1 MPQAWHSYKQCK
13 SRLLCDLAIALV
25 GPGCYAAH
33 VSLTISKSPFGCLP
47 SGELVDKYD
56 LSNSASL
63 SVSVIT
69 YGGII
74 QSLCVPDRDGKMADV
89 VLGFGNLDSY
99 VKGHPYFGCITGRVA
114 GRISGG
120 KFRIDGRDYSLAINN
135 GPNHLHGGLTGLDK
149 RLWKAEVLP
158 DGVTLRYRSPDGE
171 EGYPGNLDIAVA
183 YRLTDS
189 NDFIIESEVVSDQVT
204 PVSLTNHTYFN
215 LAGEGAG
222 SIEDHVVQIFADDFV
237 PTDNDLTLSGRRQSV
252 AGQSNDLRDPRRLG
266 DVIPNLHLQHGDNYL
281 LRPTGANGLAMVALV
296 SDPASGRQLEIRTNE
311 TNLQF
316 YTGFFLDGTL
326 TGKSGKVYG
335 SHAGLC
341 LECQGYADGVAHPE
355 LGDILVRPGEPRR
368 RMTMYNFRT
377 VD

>member
-1 MPQAWHSYKQCK
+1 MQRCK
-13 SRLLCDLAIALV
+13 SRLLRDLAIALDCR
-25 GPGCYAAH
+25 GCYAAR
-33 VSLTISKSPFGCLP
+33 VSISISKSPFGHLTD
-47 SGELVDKYD
+47 GELVEKYD
-56 LSNSASL
+56 LTNSAGM
-63 SVSVIT
+63 SVSVIA

-74 QSLCVPDRDGKMADV
+74 QSLRVPDRTDMMTDV
-89 VLGFGNLDSY
+89 VLGFGDLDSY

-120 KFRIDGRDYSLAINN
+120 KFRIDGREYSLAINN

-149 RLWKAEVLP
+149 RLWKAEALS

-171 EGYPGNLDIAVA
+171 EGYPGNLDIAVT

-189 NDFIIESEVVSDQVT
+189 NELIIESEVVSDQVT

-222 SIEDHVVQIFADDFV
+222 SIEDHMLQIFADEFV
-237 PTDNDLTLSGRRQSV
+237 PTDNDLTLSGRRERV
-252 AGQSNDLRDPRRLG
+252 AGQPNDLREPRRLR
-266 DVIPNLHLQHGDNYL
+266 DVIPHLHLQHGDNYL
-281 LRPTGANGLAMVALV
+281 LRPLGTDGLTMVARV
-296 SDPASGRQLEIRTNE
+296 TDPASGRQLEIRTND

-326 TGKSGKVYG
+326 TGKSGKNYG

-341 LECQGYADGVAHPE
+341 LECQGYPDGVAHPK
-355 LGDILVRPGEPRR
+355 LGDILVRPGQPQR
-368 RMTMYNFRT
+368 RMTIYKFSTAN
-377 VD
+377 